1 MQLLRA
7 ITYEHKRWLAVI
19 VVNLT
24 PATTRARATIITTV
38 ARVSISERLITVI
51 TVIALATVTTIT
63 VTTTLHIT
71 RVVAVVISDFATLT
85 VPSIILIAT

>member
-24 PATTRARATIITTV
+24 PATTRTRAVIITTI
-38 ARVSISERLITVI
+38 ARVGISERLFTIITIVAVI
-51 TVIALATVTTIT
+51 TVTTIT
-63 VTTTLHIT
+63 VTATLYIT
-71 RVVAVVISDFATLT
+71 VIVAVIIGYFATLAM
-85 VPSIILIAT
+85 PSVILITT